1 MYRWTIRTFKKNL
14 LWMWR
19 DFRHGVANLVRWFPI
34 IWADRDYDWGYLSRM
49 MEYKFRA
56 MGKNFVKYRI
66 CTDWELQARECFT
79 CAELLRRLNEDADED
94 LWQPAGTRK
103 IVLKSVPRKD
113 GSTTSEIRWD
123 APIKKGKIFGQG
135 NEQITSLHMK
145 RMEEWQKMLG
155 KLIGR
160 KLRTWWD

>member
-1 MYRWTIRTFKKNL
+1 
-14 LWMWR
+14 
-19 DFRHGVANLVRWFPI
+19 
-34 IWADRDYDWGYLSRM
+34 M